1 LLIWCEMTTMTQA
14 KTKDDG
20 GLSRTDR
27 LSIERLGSLLP
38 DAGAHFSFWSLM
50 AGGLLLDLWTKKAA
64 FARLEPG
71 EVLPVI
77 DGFFQLVR
85 AENNGAAFGLFA
97 GKAYFLTA
105 VSIFAMVVIFAVFMF
120 GGNRQKLINVA
131 LGLFAAGVCGNLY
144 DRAFNGGRVRDFIDV
159 YYRDYHWHTFNVADA
174 LLCIGVGLLI
184 ISSFFIEKPARKH
197 DRPQK

>member
-1 LLIWCEMTTMTQA
+1 MA
-14 KTKDDG
+14 
-20 GLSRTDR
+20 
-27 LSIERLGSLLP
+27 RLGGLLP
-38 DAGAHFSFWSLM
+38 DAGTHCIFWSLM

-64 FARLEPG
+64 FDRLEPG
-71 EVLPVI
+71 EILSVI
-77 DGFFQLVR
+77 NGFMQFFPT
-85 AENNGAAFGLFA
+85 ENNGAAFGLFA

-105 VSIFAMVVIFAVFMF
+105 VSILAMIVIFAVFLF
-120 GGNRQKLINVA
+120 GGNKQRLVNIA

>member
-1 LLIWCEMTTMTQA
+1 MSYE
-14 KTKDDG
+14 KTKDNVEQADASRFSLE
-20 GLSRTDR
+20 GLKD
-27 LSIERLGSLLP
+27 LLP
-38 DAGAHFSFWSLM
+38 DARAHFIFWPLM
-50 AGGLLLDLWTKKAA
+50 AGGLILDLWTKNAA
-64 FARLEPG
+64 FNRLGRG

-77 DGFFQLVR
+77 DGFLQFVR
-85 AENNGAAFGLFA
+85 AENAGAAFGLFA

-105 VSIFAMVVIFAVFMF
+105 VSIIALVVIFAVFLF
-120 GGNRQKLINVA
+120 GGNKQKLVNIA

-184 ISSFFIEKPARKH
+184 ISSFLIERPARKH

>member
-1 LLIWCEMTTMTQA
+1 MPTAAEV
-14 KTKDDG
+14 KTEDSSDQPDS
-20 GLSRTDR
+20 SRF
-27 LSIERLGSLLP
+27 SIERLAVALP
-38 DAGAHFSFWSLM
+38 DAGSHIIFWLLTI
-50 AGGLLLDLWTKKAA
+50 GGMLLDLWTKKAA

-97 GKAYFLTA
+97 GKAYFLTTISA
-105 VSIFAMVVIFAVFMF
+105 VAMLVIFGVFLF
-120 GGNRQKLINVA
+120 GGNKQKLVNIA

-144 DRAFNGGRVRDFIDV
+144 DRAFNGGLVRDFIDV

-184 ISSFFIEKPARKH
+184 ISSFSTEQPAQKH
-197 DRPQK
+197 DPPQK